1 MVDILGSNS
10 HPVEL
15 RQRSDDGHG
24 GGAVQPAT
32 FKHIILGIDGTW
44 QAAYQDIFQSNVFK
58 MILALNYDD
67 KNGNPQNAIYS
78 AGVGTANRSSRTIA
92 GATGEGLDELILE
105 AYINLASNY
114 WPGDKIYIFGFSRGA
129 VVARALTAFI
139 SYSGLLQANSLSL
152 MQPAWRYFTHP
163 DPNFDFASIKAAN
176 THPNVEIEF
185 LGVWDT
191 VPGPYRREDLR
202 RKYRFDTLR
211 LDRSVKVGVHILS
224 IDESRSAF
232 QPLLWEGTRTEQ
244 QIIEQIWM
252 PGVHADI
259 GGGYSE
265 GFFSTLSLVCMIDR
279 LSHHYP
285 ELDIDTDYIV
295 EMASSIVEEGRIA
308 INDEWRGYFGRYVKP
323 LVRAYRTVI
332 DEPHHNHRQHPIIEL
347 IDGQTI
353 SIRGRPKRYTPTIYP
368 RADAKRLAS
377 AEFLQGSLYFD
388 KLVAVLKGRFP

>member
-139 SYSGLLQANSLSL
+139 SCSGLLQANSLSL
-152 MQPAWRYFTHP
+152 IQPAWRYFTHP

-265 GFFSTLSLVCMIDR
+265 GFFSTISLVCMIDR
-279 LSHHYP
+279 LSHYYP

-295 EMASSIVEEGRIA
+295 QMASSIVEEGRIA
-308 INDEWRGYFGRYVKP
+308 INDEWRGYFGRYVIP
-323 LVRAYRTVI
+323 
-332 DEPHHNHRQHPIIEL
+332 
-347 IDGQTI
+347 
-353 SIRGRPKRYTPTIYP
+353 
-368 RADAKRLAS
+368 
-377 AEFLQGSLYFD
+377 
-388 KLVAVLKGRFP
+388 FPGD